1 MKNTLTII
9 LLVVL
14 GIFAIQ
20 GCSKYNNFV
29 DKDEDVEKAWSDVE
43 TQYQRRADL
52 IPNLVNTV
60 KGYADFEK
68 NTFVEVTE
76 ARSKATSINLTAD
89 DLTEENLRR
98 FQEAQSQLS
107 GSLSRLL
114 ATFERYPELKA
125 NQGFLDLQKQ
135 LEGTENR
142 IAVARR
148 DFNSVV
154 TDYNKSVRKFPSNFY
169 ATIFGFDKRAQ
180 FEADAG
186 AENAPKVEF

>member
-14 GIFAIQ
+14 GIFCIQ
-20 GCSKYNNFV
+20 GCSKYNSFV
-29 DKDEDVEKAWSDVE
+29 EYDENVEQAWSNVE

-68 NTFVEVTE
+68 STFVEVTE
-76 ARSKATSINLTAD
+76 ARSKATSINLSAD
-89 DLTEENLRR
+89 DLTPENMAK
-98 FQEAQSQLS
+98 FQQAQSQLS

-125 NQGFLDLQKQ
+125 NQGFLSLQKQ

-142 IAVARR
+142 IAVSRR
-148 DFNSVV
+148 DFNGIV
-154 TDYNKSVRKFPSNFY
+154 TEYNKAIRKFPSSFY
-169 ATIFGFDKRAQ
+169 ASVFGFDRRAA

>member
-9 LLVVL
+9 VLVVL
-14 GIFAIQ
+14 AFLCFQ
-20 GCSKYNNFV
+20 GCNTYNSFV
-29 DKDEDVEKAWSDVE
+29 NYDENVEKAWSDIE
-43 TQYQRRADL
+43 TQYQRRSDL

-60 KGYADFEK
+60 KGYAEFEK
-68 NTFVEVTE
+68 GTFVEVTE
-76 ARSKATSINLTAD
+76 ARAKAGSIQLNVDQLTP
-89 DLTEENLRR
+89 ENLKRY
-98 FQEAQSQLS
+98 QEAQSQLT

-148 DFNSVV
+148 DYNGVV
-154 TDYNKSVRKFPSNFY
+154 TEYNKSIRRFPSSFY
-169 ATIFGFDKRAQ
+169 ASVFGFDRRAQ

-186 AENAPKVEF
+186 SDKAPKVEF